1 MCAAV
6 NPAAEIA
13 TDSEIKDPSPEAA
26 SAAAPV
32 VQAAKKSRKSALD
45 RARDIGYTDSALDEV
60 RGPSNR
66 PLWLLC
72 RSPRFHAP
80 FLLCAERALRG
91 ICRRGCGGAVGG
103 CYRQLER
110 ERVSQKQELSK
121 LTVRE
126 AMAPSFLQLD
136 AGTSVGTAARM
147 MVAAGQD
154 AAVVV
159 DRDAGVMG
167 VACLANVLSTLQE
180 SRYAAAAEPPPCGRF
195 SSRGEPNAWGSRRL
209 DGPTST
215 DGGCVLPDAY
225 VPWKAVPRRRF
236 YGSMRPEGGGCVS
249 DREKAALS
257 ILECNALDECVLED
271 GEEND
276 PEVLVSP
283 VMIFMN
289 ESLLTAI
296 VMLEQT
302 ENSVLP
308 VCVWSSSAAGNHR
321 SPLAVWW
328 LTCGRWGCRW
338 WMRTIWRWV

>member
-1 MCAAV
+1 LDDYFYRYTDIMVAPSQSFALVGMAATLASVCGVPLTSVILLFEPSQDYTVIAPLVLAVAVASAIASPKETPAPPV

-45 RARDIGYTDSALDEV
+45 RARDIGYTDSALDE
-60 RGPSNR
+60 
-66 PLWLLC
+66 
-72 RSPRFHAP
+72 
-80 FLLCAERALRG
+80 
-91 ICRRGCGGAVGG
+91 
-103 CYRQLER
+103 LER

-180 SRYAAAAEPPPCGRF
+180 SR
-195 SSRGEPNAWGSRRL
+195 
-209 DGPTST
+209 
-215 DGGCVLPDAY
+215 
-225 VPWKAVPRRRF
+225 
-236 YGSMRPEGGGCVS
+236 
-249 DREKAALS
+249 EKAALS

-308 VCVWSSSAAGNHR
+308 VVDENNLAVGVIDQTMVSAACR
-321 SPLAVWW
+321 RDITKALLETMKTQAVN
-328 LTCGRWGCRW
+328 
-338 WMRTIWRWV
+338 V